1 MNEDLVLQLTKGEY
15 QVLKKV
21 MVLDEGA
28 EAIVQNA
35 EPATKGFVLT
45 GSSEDFDD
53 LAGFVAAAA
62 NHTESQ
68 KKQDIL
74 DEIYDKI
81 EELLE

>member
-1 MNEDLVLQLTKGEY
+1 MSEDLVLRLTKAEHE
-15 QVLKKV
+15 VLKGV
-21 MVLDEGA
+21 MVLDKGA
-28 EAIVQNA
+28 EAIVRDA
-35 EPATKGFVLT
+35 RPTARGFVLT
-45 GSSEDFDD
+45 GSSEDLDD
-53 LAGFVAAAA
+53 LAGSLAAEA

>member
-1 MNEDLVLQLTKGEY
+1 MSEDLVMQLTKGEY

-45 GSSEDFDD
+45 GSPEDFDD
-53 LAGFVAAAA
+53 LAGFIAAAA